1 MARKDLG
8 VTTMRF
14 MAEILSLA
22 KDAAELTIE
31 LGWLEKMPQTAD
43 RKELTH

>member
-8 VTTMRF
+8 VTMMKF
-14 MAEILSLA
+14 MVEVLGLV
-22 KDAAELTIE
+22 KDGGELMIE
-31 LGWLEKMPQTAD
+31 LGWLEKMPQTAN